1 MLKRFLNYIIL
12 YFIQHNFIKGTVFYQ
27 NIKSNTM
34 EDINGNIN
42 KSSSQDIISRDIGKK
57 EFTHNHCILYQT
69 TGFFF
74 DFLSSTKRN

>member
-1 MLKRFLNYIIL
+1 
-12 YFIQHNFIKGTVFYQ
+12 
-27 NIKSNTM
+27 M
-34 EDINGNIN
+34 EDINENIN

-57 EFTHNHCILYQT
+57 VFTHDHCNLYQT